1 MGFSVADL
9 FRATLLILNALAILS
24 ERRFLAPRG
33 LAMVSPSEGG
43 GGAAGASASSFG
55 GGGFGDFGS
64 PTSSSGPPTGM
75 KAQAAQLLSSVRM
88 LLRWPLII
96 ANGVTILF
104 ALVFG

>member
-43 GGAAGASASSFG
+43 GAASASSSSFS

>member
-9 FRATLLILNALAILS
+9 FRAILLVLNALAILS

-33 LAMVSPSEGG
+33 LAVASHSEGG
-43 GGAAGASASSFG
+43 GNGSTSAHSF
-55 GGGFGDFGS
+55 GGFGDFGS
-64 PTSSSGPPTGM
+64 PTSPSGPQSGM

-96 ANGVTILF
+96 ANGITILF

>member
-9 FRATLLILNALAILS
+9 FRAVLLVLNALAILS
-24 ERRFLAPRG
+24 EKRFLAPRG
-33 LAMVSPSEGG
+33 LASVTSTD
-43 GGAAGASASSFG
+43 GGAGSPF

-64 PTSSSGPPTGM
+64 AVPHQGSV
-75 KAQAAQLLSSVRM
+75 KAQAAQLLSSIRM

-96 ANGVTILF
+96 ANTVAILF